1 MSNTNTQQSK
11 LIKKVIKI
19 GSINIGGMSD
29 RSNFCLNKY
38 IEDEGF
44 DVLTVQE
51 LRGAVGELNPTHLPL
66 DNMNYIIDTNNAV
79 NKGAAIY
86 AHHNISLTKLEAI
99 SKMSTNIDSCWGLI
113 LAHGKRYIIGSV
125 YAKLDYNS
133 AIPEILEML
142 KNAEKMQQ
150 KLKAT
155 GIILTGDFNARHRSW
170 GDTINCSNGKK
181 LVEYLDHSSY
191 SICTST
197 TPTFLCVNNGGSFID
212 LAIISNR
219 LVDSVS
225 KCETNSDV
233 ELFSGAPKRGH
244 VPLITELIVH
254 EKKNN
259 NINIKLDPST
269 TNWQEWTS
277 HIELTINDRLN
288 ILESE
293 DDPYKLWNQL
303 NGIFTE
309 ATNLHCGIKKS
320 CSHSKPFW
328 SQTLTLL
335 SNQLKAARKSYVKRN
350 TPRNLEN
357 LNKARE
363 AFDNE
368 RKSSCKDFLIKKV
381 KNLNSAQSQ
390 YFWKEFNKLFNK
402 KTQHHID
409 PLEDGEGGLLTE
421 TKDLDDCLF
430 SAFFEGKHLKEG
442 SFDEKFHE
450 RVNDLYEKVMKEE
463 SYPSPDE
470 TDYSHVEALNA
481 PITAEETIK
490 AFKKIKGKSV
500 DNLNMHPKMLLN
512 LGPKALN
519 IIQRLFNLCLTSHEW
534 VWDSAEVVFLKKDGK
549 ESYSKAGS
557 YRPIC
562 ITAYIGKRMEDIIA
576 TRIEVWLLE
585 MGKDDPDQ
593 EGFTSKKN
601 TIRYLSRLHLGIEKD
616 IESNLTILC
625 LFIDFEKAF
634 DSVWKQ
640 GLIVKLKELGIKGHI
655 LKLLNNFLFS
665 RNITLNI
672 NGTKGNKRQG
682 SNYGLPQGSV
692 LSPVLFKIF
701 LMDFVA
707 DLKNRDDICILKF
720 ADDGTIKVT
729 AETSEECVQKLN
741 NILEHLLNWTRKW
754 RMKVNCDK
762 NKTEVICFHT
772 KENNKNLIPTSFS
785 LGNKEILRVSSTKV
799 LGLTMDEDLTYEKHC
814 DNVLKSIQ
822 TTWVNLCKYSN
833 RHWGFKQ
840 DVMLYLVK
848 TLILSKIHYASH
860 IYATTRNF
868 QQIIKF
874 WYHILKS
881 VTGAVLNPRQNIIEV
896 VLGVPPLHIQ
906 TKINSVKHILKLN
919 IKPLNSDRYRD
930 FIQISYNEVDKSP
943 KCLYNKLKTTFDFL
957 LWKLRFYPSHFCQ
970 NDAYIINEK
979 LFGEFFNL
987 QEKACSYNKQI
998 VNRYTDEVLWK
1009 ASLNNQYLLEGYPC
1023 SPNPSSNALPIP
1035 NDTSRKTEVLLM
1047 NIFFKNNILKD
1058 SLYRIGK
1065 VNSPLCTLC
1074 GLTEE
1079 TAEHILFNCTFI
1091 SEDLRLRAQQS
1102 YTNTVNTPTD
1112 YPTGFLAVSRNTQF
1126 ISSCVKILKDL
1137 PLCENVSL

>member
-1 MSNTNTQQSK
+1 MANTNIQQEK
-11 LIKKVIKI
+11 PVKKVIKI

-29 RSNFCLNKY
+29 RSNFCLNKF
-38 IEDEGF
+38 IEDEGL

-51 LRGAVGELNPTHLPL
+51 LRGAVGELNPSHLHL
-66 DNMNYIIDTNNAV
+66 NNMNYIIDTNNAA
-79 NKGAAIY
+79 NKGAGIFAD
-86 AHHNISLTKLEAI
+86 HNISLTKLEAI
-99 SKMSTNIDSCWGLI
+99 SKMSINIDSCWGLI
-113 LAHGKRYIIGSV
+113 LVHGKRYIIGSV
-125 YAKLDYNS
+125 YVKLDYNP

-142 KNAEKMQQ
+142 KIAEQMQQ

-170 GDTINCSNGKK
+170 GDTVNCSNGKK
-181 LVEYLDHSSY
+181 LVESLDHSSY

-197 TPTFLCVNNGGSFID
+197 TPTFLCVNSSGSFID

-225 KCETNSDV
+225 KCETNSEV

-244 VPLITELIVH
+244 VPLITEIIVH
-254 EKKNN
+254 EVKNKKVTTK
-259 NINIKLDPST
+259 IDPST
-269 TNWQEWTS
+269 TNWQEWTN
-277 HIELTINDRLN
+277 HIEDTINESLN
-288 ILESE
+288 ILMSE

-303 NGIFTE
+303 NKIFTE
-309 ATNLHCGIKKS
+309 ATNLHCGTKKS

-328 SQTLTLL
+328 SQSLTLL

-350 TPRNLEN
+350 TPRNLDN

-368 RKSSCKDFLIKKV
+368 RKSSCKEFLINKI
-381 KNLNSAQSQ
+381 KNLNSAQSLF
-390 YFWKEFNKLFNK
+390 FWKEFNKLFKK
-402 KTQHHID
+402 KTQQHVD

-421 TKDLDDCLF
+421 TKDLDACLF

-442 SFDEKFHE
+442 SFDEDFHE
-450 RVNDLYEKVMKEE
+450 KVNELYEKAMEDD
-463 SYPSPDE
+463 SSPSPNE

-481 PITAEETIK
+481 PITAEEINK
-490 AFKKIKGKSV
+490 AFKKTKGKSV
-500 DNLNMHPKMLLN
+500 DNVNMHPKMLLH
-512 LGPKALN
+512 LGPNALN
-519 IIQRLFNLCLTSHEW
+519 IIQKLFNLCLTSHEW
-534 VWDSAEVVFLKKDGK
+534 VWDSAEVIFLKKDGK

-576 TRIEVWLLE
+576 TRIEAWLIAME
-585 MGKDDPDQ
+585 KDDPDQ

-616 IESNLTILC
+616 IENNLTVLC

-640 GLIVKLKELGIKGHI
+640 GLIVKLKELGIRGRI

-665 RNITLNI
+665 RNVTLNI
-672 NGTKGNKRQG
+672 NGYKGNKRQS

-707 DLKNRDDICILKF
+707 ELNYREDISILKF

-729 AETSEECVQKLN
+729 ADNSEECVEKLN
-741 NILEHLLNWTRKW
+741 TILEHLLNWTKKW

-772 KENNKNLIPTSFS
+772 KENNKNLIPSSFS
-785 LGNKEILRVSSTKV
+785 LGNKKILRVSSTKV
-799 LGLTMDEDLTYEKHC
+799 LGLTMDEDLTYEMHC
-814 DNVLKSIQ
+814 GNVLKSIQ

-868 QQIIKF
+868 QKIIKF

-881 VTGAVLNPRQNIIEV
+881 VMGSVLNPKQNITEA
-896 VLGVPPLHIQ
+896 VLGVPPLPIQ
-906 TKINSVKHILKLN
+906 TKVNSIKHLLKLN

-930 FIQISYNEVDKSP
+930 FIQKSYNEDDKSP
-943 KCLYNKLKTTFDFL
+943 NCIYNKLKTTFDFL
-957 LWKLRFYPSHFCQ
+957 LWKLHMYPSHFCQ
-970 NDAYIINEK
+970 QDAYIINEK
-979 LFGEFFNL
+979 LFGQFFSL
-987 QEKACSYNKQI
+987 QEKSCSYNKQI

-1009 ASLNNQYLLEGYPC
+1009 ASLNNQFQLEGYPS
-1023 SPNPSSNALPIP
+1023 SPTPSSNALPIP
-1035 NDTSRKTEVLLM
+1035 KNASRKTEVLLM
-1047 NIFFKNNILKD
+1047 NIFHKNNVLKH

-1074 GLTEE
+1074 GLAEE
-1079 TAEHILFNCTFI
+1079 TAEHILFNCTMI
-1091 SEDLRLRAQQS
+1091 REDLRLRALH
-1102 YTNTVNTPTD
+1102 YYNNIVHTPTD
-1112 YPTGFLAVSRNTQF
+1112 YATGFLSASRNAAF
-1126 ISSCVKILKDL
+1126 ISSCVEILKDL
-1137 PLCENVSL
+1137 PLCERVAL